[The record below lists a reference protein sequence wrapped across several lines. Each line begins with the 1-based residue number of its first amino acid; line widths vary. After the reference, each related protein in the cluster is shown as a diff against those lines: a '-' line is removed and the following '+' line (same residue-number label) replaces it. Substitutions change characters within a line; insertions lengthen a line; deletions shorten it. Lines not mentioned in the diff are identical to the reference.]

1 MRCSPPKD
9 STMKRFIIL
18 FVLLITLALG
28 VSTFTA
34 AAVAPTATQSR
45 TPTSTRTPRP
55 CIASQVT
62 QLAGTLTALPLV
74 TPTATEPLHNEDE
87 DIAPTSALGLPL
99 YCYTATPNETATARS
114 LGATQTRASAQET
127 ATERAANYTQPAP
140 TRRPITAAA
149 AVTRAP
155 VSNRPPAA
163 TKAPAQQQAPAQ
175 PTMNNAT
182 VGPTALCKDGT
193 YSYAQHHRGACSHHG
208 GVRQF
213 FS

>member
-1 MRCSPPKD
+1 
-9 STMKRFIIL
+9 MKR
-18 FVLLITLALG
+18 LLIPFALVITLAFG

-34 AAVAPTATQSR
+34 AAIAPTV
-45 TPTSTRTPRP
+45 TPTQYRTSTSMRTPRP
-55 CIASQVT
+55 CTASQIT

-74 TPTATEPLHNEDE
+74 TPTATEAPHNPDDE
-87 DIAPTSALGLPL
+87 PQPTSAPGLPL

-163 TKAPAQQQAPAQ
+163 TKAPAQPQAPAQ
-175 PTMNNAT
+175 PTVNNAT

-193 YSYAQHHRGACSHHG
+193 YSYAAHHQGACSHHG
-208 GVRQF
+208 GVAVWYK
-213 FS
+213 